1 MMVLTG
7 NTLFPSPRIDS
18 LRMDISNKNG
28 YNKCQDP
35 HMTSYSTHFARDDFS
50 KRKSKQQK
58 STHSSPGA
66 GDKKCPHVCVKS
78 WQSIPSENCLC
89 ICASQT
95 CKIHCFFRLYKR
107 FVIAHLLGVSY
118 KGPYYGAIFHEP
130 PHHPSLAGREEK
142 VNAGIRKE
150 FMVENVTVSR
160 EDP

>member
-1 MMVLTG
+1 
-7 NTLFPSPRIDS
+7 
-18 LRMDISNKNG
+18 
-28 YNKCQDP
+28 
-35 HMTSYSTHFARDDFS
+35 MTSYSTHFARDDFS